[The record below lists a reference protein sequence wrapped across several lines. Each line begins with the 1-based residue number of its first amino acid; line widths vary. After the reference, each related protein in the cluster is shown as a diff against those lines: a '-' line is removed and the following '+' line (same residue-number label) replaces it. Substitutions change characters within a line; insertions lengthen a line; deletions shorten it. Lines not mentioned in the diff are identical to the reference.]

1 MNRNATIRVNLRRY
15 FPVLREMEFTS
26 EHINEEK
33 NVIMLDHNVHVEF
46 GKFNLI
52 FESTGMP
59 HQYRVKTFP
68 GIMGSTLKLLPRN
81 PQYVRLRVHKGNW
94 DLPDPKLLN
103 IHAAIGTFLHMSG
116 EAELI
121 NKLLRDFDE
130 CGGFAPSGRTNVE
143 GLLSVSKL
151 ALLASNVGE
160 TSDPQTPTEKQHP
173 TVKGLSLVSTNVHE
187 SSQQTTDK
195 PRPTA
200 EQHRPLGGRST
211 DTENKPWGY

>member
-81 PQYVRLRVHKGNW
+81 PQYVRFRVRKGN
-94 DLPDPKLLN
+94 
-103 IHAAIGTFLHMSG
+103 
-116 EAELI
+116 
-121 NKLLRDFDE
+121 
-130 CGGFAPSGRTNVE
+130 
-143 GLLSVSKL
+143 
-151 ALLASNVGE
+151 
-160 TSDPQTPTEKQHP
+160 
-173 TVKGLSLVSTNVHE
+173 
-187 SSQQTTDK
+187 
-195 PRPTA
+195 
-200 EQHRPLGGRST
+200 
-211 DTENKPWGY
+211 